1 MKSINEIARELNVA
15 RELEKRLSH
24 RGAFLRGML
33 AGIVIETIITVIIF
47 LIQ

>member
-1 MKSINEIARELNVA
+1 MKSINEIARELNAA
-15 RELEKRLSH
+15 RELEKRLSL

-47 LIQ
+47 LI